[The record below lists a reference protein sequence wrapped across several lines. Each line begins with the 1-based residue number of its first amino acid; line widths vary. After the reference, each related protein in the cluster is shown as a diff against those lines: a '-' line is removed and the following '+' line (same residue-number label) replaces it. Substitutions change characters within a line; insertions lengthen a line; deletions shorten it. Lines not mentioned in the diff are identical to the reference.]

1 MRSVSR
7 FVDGEIR
14 SGEPTAERCLT
25 GVSRF
30 LRHEYPRDMIR
41 NVTRV
46 VLLDVDFFREAAN
59 DATLNRQATVVVVI
73 ASGMAG
79 VGSAIAENVPIIASI
94 LAGVIAGIVGW
105 LLWSSVSFVV
115 GTRAFGGDSTFAEM
129 LRVIGFAFAPLAIGI
144 VPYLGF
150 PAAAWMLFASV
161 IAVREGL
168 EIPTPKALITMAAGW
183 IIWLGTTV
191 VINLVV
197 DLRLDAMWPFY

>member
-1 MRSVSR
+1 
-7 FVDGEIR
+7 
-14 SGEPTAERCLT
+14 
-25 GVSRF
+25 
-30 LRHEYPRDMIR
+30 MIR

-46 VLLDVDFFREAAN
+46 VLLDVDFFKEAAV
-59 DATLNRQATVVVVI
+59 DKSLNFQAALVVVV

-79 VGSAIAENVPIIASI
+79 VGSAIAENVAVVASI
-94 LAGVIAGIVGW
+94 LGGMVAGIIGW
-105 LLWSSVSFVV
+105 LLWSGVSFVV
-115 GTRAFGGDSTFAEM
+115 GTRAFGGDSSFAEM

-183 IIWLGTTV
+183 VLWLGTTV
-191 VINLVV
+191 AINLVL
-197 DLRLDAMWPFY
+197 DFRLDAMWPLF